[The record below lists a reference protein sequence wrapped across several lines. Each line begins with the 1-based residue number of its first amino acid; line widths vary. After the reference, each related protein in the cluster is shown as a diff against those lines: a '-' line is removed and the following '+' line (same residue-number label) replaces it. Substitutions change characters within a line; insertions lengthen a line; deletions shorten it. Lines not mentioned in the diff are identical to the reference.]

1 MIKYRVFEKETGG
14 LYECENIHFTK
25 QIVNYSTEENQ
36 LHWSGFDE
44 VELLQFTGMYDK
56 NGTEIYEGDIVE
68 AWSEGRKARG
78 EIKRR
83 IDGLWLIYPAWQSG
97 MTWKLAP
104 DNNGN
109 TTVTIIGNIY
119 QLKGEIN
126 GRSKAPT
133 ALPNSGTW

>member
-1 MIKYRVFEKETGG
+1 MIKYRVFEKETGE
-14 LYECENIHFTK
+14 LYECENIHFTE
-25 QIVNYSTEENQ
+25 QIVNYSTEENP
-36 LHWSGFDE
+36 LPWRLFEE

-104 DNNGN
+104 DEDGH
-109 TTVTIIGNIY
+109 TTVLIVGNIY
-119 QLKGEIN
+119 EGYHDE
-126 GRSKAPT
+126 
-133 ALPNSGTW
+133 